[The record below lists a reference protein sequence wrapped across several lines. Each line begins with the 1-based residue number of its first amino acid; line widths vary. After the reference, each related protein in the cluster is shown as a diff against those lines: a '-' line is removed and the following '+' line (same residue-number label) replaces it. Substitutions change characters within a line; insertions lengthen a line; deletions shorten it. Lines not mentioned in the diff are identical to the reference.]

1 MKIRIMAQ
9 KRLRDK
15 IKNIYAKQSYH
26 SEGII
31 KIPFN
36 RRGLAEFLNVNRTAL
51 SRELSRMRDENIIE
65 FDNNIIKLIDF
76 EFLSM

>member
-1 MKIRIMAQ
+1 MAQ

-15 IKNIYAKQSYH
+15 IKIFMQNSHIT

-36 RRGLAEFLNVNRTAL
+36 RRGLAEFLNVNQHIFQE
-51 SRELSRMRDENIIE
+51 ELSRIEMRI
-65 FDNNIIKLIDF
+65 
-76 EFLSM
+76 